1 MEPKEQGT
9 ALDAINE
16 ALGTAAGGTAPTETP
31 TETTDDEAGAA
42 GTGTVDDGD
51 EGAVGDGEGAAE
63 GDEGAAEG
71 EGEEGAEG
79 EGAEGE
85 AAAAGRERN
94 ADGTFKK
101 VDAQGKPIEGKP
113 AEKKQPDALND
124 PIPKEL
130 KAETQDRIRTLI
142 KTTKDVTAERD
153 KFKTDFDYMI
163 QGVQSTGATPEQY
176 GETLSFLALFNSQDP
191 VQQEK
196 ALEVIEGVA
205 DRLATLLG
213 KERTV
218 GDPLANHADLKDA
231 VAKGQVTAQYAKEI
245 ARTRNATAFRGEINS
260 TVQQQQQ
267 QHQTAQQE
275 MATARTDL
283 TTLEASLRATDPQYE
298 AKKALL
304 VPILKP
310 IFTTIPPSQ
319 WKGAFEKAYKEAK
332 VGAAPAAVV
341 RKIGVGQQPMRAGK
355 NPAGGQTRAPA
366 SMLEAVSGA
375 LAGMK

>member
-1 MEPKEQGT
+1 MAGETQGT

-16 ALGTAAGGTAPTETP
+16 ALGLSGGEGATETP
-31 TETTDDEAGAA
+31 EAEEPA
-42 GTGTVDDGD
+42 G
-51 EGAVGDGEGAAE
+51 AE
-63 GDEGAAEG
+63 GDAGAGLEG
-71 EGEEGAEG
+71 EGEEGAG
-79 EGAEGE
+79 EGAEGDGAADGAGE
-85 AAAAGRERN
+85 GEEGTEGAGEDDAAAATGRERN
-94 ADGTFKK
+94 PDGTFKK
-101 VDAQGKPIEGKP
+101 VDAEGKPIEGKP
-113 AEKKQPDALND
+113 GEKKQPDALND

-130 KAETQDRIRTLI
+130 KTETQDRIRTLI

-163 QGVQSTGATPEQY
+163 QGVQATGATPEQY
-176 GETLSFLALFNSQDP
+176 GETLSFLALFNSSDP
-191 VQQEK
+191 AQQEK

-218 GDPLANHADLKDA
+218 GDPLASHADLKDA

-245 ARTRNATAFRGEINS
+245 ARTRNATAFRGEINTS
-260 TVQQQQQ
+260 VQQQQQ

-283 TTLEASLRATDPQYE
+283 TTLENSLRATDPAYE
-298 AKKALL
+298 AKKAIL

-310 IFTTIPPSQ
+310 IFATIPPSQ

-332 VGAAPAAVV
+332 VGAAPAAGV
-341 RKIGVGQQPMRAGK
+341 RKVGAGQQPMRAGK
-355 NPAGGQTRAPA
+355 NPAGGQARAPA